1 MEFPPTSQFAAWL
14 LILSQQEYHV
24 GVHAITLDMVV
35 EITRRSAASQGRPFI
50 LEDPNSWMLRDPLG
64 PTISIPVLTGARP
77 IGATFCMRCVRTWRS
92 TPLGRQPL
100 CEFPHRR
107 SNQTKCARCSDGH
120 HACMNDRPWEA
131 AERRAMSITIF
142 RVMAW
147 NPT

>member
-77 IGATFCMRCVRTWRS
+77 ISATFCMRCVRTWRS
-92 TPLGRQPL
+92 APLGGQPL
-100 CEFPHRR
+100 CEFPQRR
-107 SNQTKCARCSDGH
+107 PNQLKCARCSDNR
-120 HACMNDRPWEA
+120 HACIPVCIPLLPN
-131 AERRAMSITIF
+131 
-142 RVMAW
+142 VHGC
-147 NPT
+147 